1 MWGRMSVLLLIGA
14 VASAY
19 LAGRWIER
27 YFCGCDE

>member
-1 MWGRMSVLLLIGA
+1 MIGVLLLTGA

-19 LAGRWIER
+19 LAGRLIER

>member
-1 MWGRMSVLLLIGA
+1 MMGAALLIGA
-14 VASAY
+14 VAFAY